1 MAMPGDNISASPEP
15 RSLREDQGGD
25 MKANTDHL
33 VAELNR
39 AFGPPFLPAGFFRA
53 GPRAKGFGK
62 GLKLKIG
69 DRDLEIDGKGKLCAS
84 GSNVGKGVV
93 WEIKKT

>member
-1 MAMPGDNISASPEP
+1 MK
-15 RSLREDQGGD
+15 GGD

-39 AFGPPFLPAGFFRA
+39 AFGPPFLPVGFFKA

-69 DRDLEIDGKGKLCAS
+69 DRDLELDGKGKLCAS
-84 GSNVGKGVV
+84 GSNVGEGVA
-93 WEIKKT
+93 WEVRRKKV